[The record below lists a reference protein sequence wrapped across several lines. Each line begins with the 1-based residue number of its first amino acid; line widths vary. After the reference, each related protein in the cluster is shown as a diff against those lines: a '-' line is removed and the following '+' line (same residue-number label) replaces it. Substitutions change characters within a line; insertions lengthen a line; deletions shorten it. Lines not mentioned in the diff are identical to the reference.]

1 MFTCLFLRLPRVQRF
16 FPLLIYNTGKR
27 AGKPFFMGKNLFFLK
42 SNTVWDGFRKVT
54 LLGTISVQG
63 VRAAFLLL
71 NLFMRKAAF
80 SRLIWL

>member
-1 MFTCLFLRLPRVQRF
+1 
-16 FPLLIYNTGKR
+16 
-27 AGKPFFMGKNLFFLK
+27 MGKNLFFLK

-71 NLFMRKAAF
+71 NLFMRRAAF
-80 SRLIWL
+80 SRLIWR